1 MSHYVAFPD
10 EDVYHAWTKAGAGG
24 QPAILTMCGKHG
36 RKTTREEQTYDDG
49 SPRPEIH
56 YGQPPE
62 ERTPCEACRRE
73 LVPYFENGFSPGS
86 GAAQSCAAEQ
96 GPLRKLLEHIEA
108 MDTSD
113 YRWADSLHHY
123 LQKVK
128 SNITQ

>member
-1 MSHYVAFPD
+1 MSHYVAFPN

-36 RKTTREEQTYDDG
+36 RKTTREEQTYGDG

-86 GAAQSCAAEQ
+86 GAAQSCAQGDGAVSHRGFVSDLELGEKIDTPCGEGWIEQ
-96 GPLRKLLEHIEA
+96 
-108 MDTSD
+108 
-113 YRWADSLHHY
+113 
-123 LQKVK
+123 
-128 SNITQ
+128 